1 MPKGAEVNLR
11 TLCWYWGAAE
21 RGRGVQQHATY
32 LILPESF
39 TANTGSFQ
47 GMPRRV
53 GSREG
58 RPQRNADVL
67 GSGGRGVVVRRRE
80 SHLRDGQEEQ
90 KKTPKAKAPSFRKL
104 RMPR

>member
-53 GSREG
+53 G
-58 RPQRNADVL
+58 
-67 GSGGRGVVVRRRE
+67 RR
-80 SHLRDGQEEQ
+80 
-90 KKTPKAKAPSFRKL
+90 
-104 RMPR
+104 